1 MPITNTPIDISTIPV
16 FDTTKRSP
24 YWKHLFGGGNKA
36 MNRIM
41 RNNIDSLHLS
51 ASGSNFDTT
60 LVYTEKMLK
69 ESAVNLNIV
78 PTYGAGLMNVGV
90 TVENLAGHKIPT
102 GIPYRRMWL
111 HFRVKDQSNN
121 TVFES
126 GNWDSQGEIIGLD
139 SLYEQ
144 HYSEITNANQI
155 QIYEGV
161 LKDVNGNFTFNLLR
175 TAGYLKD
182 NRLPPKGFNTS
193 HPSYDTIAII
203 GGAVSDTNFNRQ
215 GATQGTGRDVVYY
228 KVPALNGNQYTITAE
243 LCYQTF
249 VPRLVNYIQGIGSPD
264 IQKFVTLYNA
274 SDKSPVIMKTVTVPF
289 LTGVNNISQNTP
301 SSFKLYQNYPNP
313 FNPSTKIKFDVPN
326 GNKFISMKIYDVLG
340 KEVQTLVAGTLTP
353 GSYETDF
360 DAKNLTSGLYF
371 CVLRSESFYEIKR
384 MIYLK

>member
-1 MPITNTPIDISTIPV
+1 
-16 FDTTKRSP
+16 
-24 YWKHLFGGGNKA
+24 
-36 MNRIM
+36 MNRM
-41 RNNIDSLHLS
+41 LRNNIDSLHLS
-51 ASGSNFDTT
+51 ASGPNFDTT

-69 ESAVNLNIV
+69 ENAVNLNIT
-78 PTYGAGLMNVGV
+78 PTYSAGLMNVGV
-90 TVENLAGHKIPT
+90 TIENLAGHKIPT

-161 LKDVNGNFTFNLLR
+161 LKDVNGNFTFKLLR
-175 TAGYLKD
+175 TAAYLKD

-193 HPSYDTIAII
+193 HPSYDTIAIV

-215 GATQGTGRDVVYY
+215 GSTQGTGRDVVYY
-228 KVPALNGNQYTITAE
+228 KVPALNGVQYSITAE
-243 LCYQTF
+243 LCYQTYS
-249 VPRLVNYIQGIGSPD
+249 PRLVNYIQGMGSLD
-264 IQKFVTLYNA
+264 IEKFVSLYNA